1 MTPLAWDPRASMLR
15 RLGLAAAVSE
25 ILAALTA
32 GVFYLGGIPD
42 LSLSQAFNVGWT
54 VFFLIFV
61 PACLLYVRRSDLAL
75 NGDRIV
81 RIAEARLD
89 GRRANLLRAR
99 SRRR

>member
-1 MTPLAWDPRASMLR
+1 MLR

-25 ILAALTA
+25 LLAAFVA
-32 GVFYLGGIPD
+32 GVSYLAGLSD
-42 LSLSQAFNVGWT
+42 LSLAQAFNVGWA
-54 VFFLIFV
+54 VFFLTFL
-61 PACLLYVRRSDLAL
+61 PACFLYVRRSDGEL

-89 GRRANLLRAR
+89 GRRASLLRAR